1 MKKER
6 NTTMDDI
13 PKRSEPMNIEMKSAN
28 PSIENMDVLSRYIA
42 NWVRRRSP
50 NVRRNFSRT
59 DICNFIS

>member
-1 MKKER
+1 
-6 NTTMDDI
+6 
-13 PKRSEPMNIEMKSAN
+13 MNIEMKSAN
-28 PSIENMDVLSRYIA
+28 PSIENMDVFSRYIA